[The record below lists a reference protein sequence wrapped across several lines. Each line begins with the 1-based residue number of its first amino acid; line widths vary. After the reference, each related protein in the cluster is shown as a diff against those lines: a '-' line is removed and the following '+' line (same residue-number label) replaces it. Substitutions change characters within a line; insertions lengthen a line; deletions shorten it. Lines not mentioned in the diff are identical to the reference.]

1 MANSLPKHKP
11 DYRLWV
17 DTVEDIKLLVD
28 EANNYKDPRVTI
40 GTIIY
45 AADIRRESIFGT
57 ECSLF

>member
-28 EANNYKDPRVTI
+28 EANNYKDPRVPI

-45 AADIRRESIFGT
+45 AAEEDQYYSIK
-57 ECSLF
+57 

>member
-28 EANNYKDPRVTI
+28 EANNYNVSKVSSV
-40 GTIIY
+40 Y
-45 AADIRRESIFGT
+45 
-57 ECSLF
+57 